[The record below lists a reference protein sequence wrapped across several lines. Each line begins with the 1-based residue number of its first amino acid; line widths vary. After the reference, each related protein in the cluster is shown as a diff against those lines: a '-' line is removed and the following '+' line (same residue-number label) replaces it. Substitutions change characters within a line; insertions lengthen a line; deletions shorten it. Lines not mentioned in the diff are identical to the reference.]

1 MPTDDEVQ
9 QYGAN
14 LSIWDQIRL
23 FQEWSPLIGY
33 AQRFLNEPDQ
43 FKKTLIVA
51 DALEWLSTKTSGT
64 LDDQLVTLVSNIVRT
79 QQGEAL
85 IRWAMLAV
93 EGKR

>member
-1 MPTDDEVQ
+1 MPTDEEIQ

-14 LSIWDQIRL
+14 LSIWDQMRL

-51 DALEWLSTKTSGT
+51 DALEWLSSKTSSQ
-64 LDDQLVTLVSNIVRT
+64 LDDQLVKLVANIVHT

-85 IRWAMLAV
+85 IRWALLAV